1 MAIFQRISDIIKANI
16 NDLLDKAE
24 DPEKMVKQIILEMEG
39 QIDSATQGLGQAMAG
54 QKTAKKQLDAARAEV
69 ESWENKAKAALAA
82 GNEDLART
90 ALQRK
95 VTLQDSL
102 VKFEA
107 QYEQISNQVATLE
120 GQLKEM
126 KAKLEEARAR
136 KNMIIAR
143 SKMADASLQV
153 AKTISSGSVD
163 SAMAKLDKLE
173 EKVVEKESISEA
185 YSELTM
191 DDPVVIDAYEMLE
204 TQYAVDQELAKLK
217 AEMGL

>member
-39 QIDSATQGLGQAMAG
+39 QIDSATPGLGQAMAG

-82 GNEDLART
+82 GNEELART

-107 QYEQISNQVATLE
+107 QYEQISNQVSTLE

-204 TQYAVDQELAKLK
+204 TQYAVDQELEKLK

>member
-82 GNEDLART
+82 GNEELART

-107 QYEQISNQVATLE
+107 QYEQISNQVSTLE

>member
-90 ALQRK
+90 ALRRK

>member
-82 GNEDLART
+82 GNEELART

-107 QYEQISNQVATLE
+107 QYEQISNQVSTLE

-173 EKVVEKESISEA
+173 EKVIEKESISEA
-185 YSELTM
+185 YSELTV

>member
-1 MAIFQRISDIIKANI
+1 MAIFQRISDIVKANI

-54 QKTAKKQLDAARAEV
+54 QKMAKKQVEAAQAEV
-69 ESWENKAKAALAA
+69 ASWENKAKAALAA
-82 GNEDLART
+82 GNEELART

-95 VTLQDSL
+95 VALQDSL
-102 VKFEA
+102 VKLEA
-107 QYEQISNQVATLE
+107 QYEQISNQVETLE

-126 KAKLEEARAR
+126 RSKLEEARAR

-163 SAMAKLDKLE
+163 SAMSKLDKLE
-173 EKVVEKESISEA
+173 EKVLEKESISEA
-185 YSELTM
+185 YTEITM

-204 TQYAVDQELAKLK
+204 TQYAVDQELEKLK

>member
-82 GNEDLART
+82 GNEELART

-95 VTLQDSL
+95 VTLQDNL
-102 VKFEA
+102 VKLEA
-107 QYEQISNQVATLE
+107 QYEQISNQVSTLE